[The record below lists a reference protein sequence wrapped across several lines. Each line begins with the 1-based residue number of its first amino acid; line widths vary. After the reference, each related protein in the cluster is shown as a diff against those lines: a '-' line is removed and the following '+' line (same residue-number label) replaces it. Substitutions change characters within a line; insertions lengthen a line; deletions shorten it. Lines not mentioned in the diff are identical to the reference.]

1 MNIFVYVLVIAL
13 LKEVYSL
20 HLLSQTT
27 PGRSLSSG
35 IHARSATRLAMV
47 GEGGNAASRRRNRRG
62 KGKSAQ
68 DSIDSSTKT
77 PTSESVVPDITNRVD
92 ETRTESIIVN
102 KPSSRST
109 PSSNVQDPAL
119 AYANRA
125 AYGTVSS
132 SELKDDGTASIED
145 MFGLGNDQ
153 LRELME
159 TELPVP
165 REDLITKKKIE
176 EEDQDQDKVFAL
188 PDLGEFIDNS
198 NKEKTPEE
206 EAADAE
212 KAAQRIDRSNQEEY
226 MRVMQLN
233 PFADADDTM
242 FTEEYDIFP
251 SIFGSG
257 KLLGIPVPYLQTG
270 HGILLIICVLA
281 GYIYAPGNPLTEFPL
296 EIRNFL
302 KTGLTVVYSINAV
315 LAVQA
320 YFEARSKNLPALF
333 WSAKTF
339 VLGGVAFFEIKKAQ
353 DPTKPAAQESKS
365 FKSDRKSQNREQ
377 TQFKR

>member
-1 MNIFVYVLVIAL
+1 M
-13 LKEVYSL
+13 
-20 HLLSQTT
+20 
-27 PGRSLSSG
+27 
-35 IHARSATRLAMV
+35 SA
-47 GEGGNAASRRRNRRG
+47 
-62 KGKSAQ
+62 
-68 DSIDSSTKT
+68 
-77 PTSESVVPDITNRVD
+77 
-92 ETRTESIIVN
+92 ESIIVN
-102 KPSSRST
+102 KPSSS
-109 PSSNVQDPAL
+109 PAPASSVQDPAL
-119 AYANRA
+119 AYAAKA
-125 AYGTVSS
+125 AYGSGSS
-132 SELKDDGTASIED
+132 SALKDDGTASIED

-165 REDLITKKKIE
+165 REDLITKKTIE
-176 EEDQDQDKVFAL
+176 EKDQDQDKVFAL
-188 PDLGEFIDNS
+188 PDLSEFIDNS
-198 NKEKTPEE
+198 SREKTPEE
-206 EAADAE
+206 LKAEAE
-212 KAAQRIDRSNQEEY
+212 KDAMRIDRSNQEEY

-302 KTGLTVVYSINAV
+302 KSGLTVVYAINTV

-320 YFEARSKNLPALF
+320 FFEAKSKNLPALF
-333 WSAKTF
+333 WGAKTF

-353 DPTKPAAQESKS
+353 DPTKPAIPESKPY
-365 FKSDRKSQNREQ
+365 KSDRKSQNRDQ
-377 TQFKR
+377 TEFKR